1 MRLYEQW
8 EIYDKTLSNIDTQ
21 GKTPIILLYVAGIE
35 RT

>member
-21 GKTPIILLYVAGIE
+21 ENTPALLLYVAGIE